1 MTTTTVTKTRFGVA
15 DRNAFGGDGTN
26 RWRCRRVVLVLGLV
40 ALALVVLFLTYDI
53 KGSWD
58 YAIRLRTRKV
68 VAMGVVGAA
77 VAYSTVLF
85 QTVTNN
91 RILTPSIMGF
101 DSLYLVIQ
109 TILVW
114 SFGTLTLLQF
124 DERVLFG
131 IEVAV
136 MVAFAGVLHR
146 WLFGRHDRDLYV
158 LVLIGIVLGTFFS
171 SITALVSRMIDPNEF
186 QTLQDRFFASF
197 SQVDEQLLGVSV
209 VAVVFCAIAGHGIL
223 RRLDVLVLGREMAL
237 GLGVEHRRV
246 VNRALILVA
255 VLVAVSTALV
265 GPITFFGL
273 LVANL
278 ARQLTGTFRH
288 RYVIPTAVLLSIIC
302 LVGGQFVIERFLS
315 FNATL
320 SVVVN
325 FVGGIYFIGLL
336 LKEARR

>member
-1 MTTTTVTKTRFGVA
+1 SPPCSARDSCASATSSGASSAPPTRSPSAPSPGSSAARCSSPCSSTPVRSGSPPHYLPAPVRSMTTTVTKTRFGVA

-101 DSLYLVIQ
+101 DTLYLVIQ

-158 LVLIGIVLGTFFS
+158 LVLVGIVLGTFFS
-171 SITALVSRMIDPNEF
+171 SI
-186 QTLQDRFFASF
+186 
-197 SQVDEQLLGVSV
+197 
-209 VAVVFCAIAGHGIL
+209 
-223 RRLDVLVLGREMAL
+223 
-237 GLGVEHRRV
+237 
-246 VNRALILVA
+246 
-255 VLVAVSTALV
+255 
-265 GPITFFGL
+265 
-273 LVANL
+273 
-278 ARQLTGTFRH
+278 
-288 RYVIPTAVLLSIIC
+288 
-302 LVGGQFVIERFLS
+302 
-315 FNATL
+315 
-320 SVVVN
+320 
-325 FVGGIYFIGLL
+325 
-336 LKEARR
+336 